1 MFEKQNIPPMSSK
14 LEKQIHNVHT
24 SKELLQTLM
33 KKAKKLRVD
42 LVVHNQENLDS
53 IFLEIDLLNFK
64 ILTMDHELQ

>member
-1 MFEKQNIPPMSSK
+1 MFEEQNIPPMSSK

-64 ILTMDHELQ
+64 ILTVDHELQ